1 MPHNLRIVD
10 YVIGVP
16 GSVHDSNAFAKARIA
31 RHPQTFLGGNEW
43 IWADSAYGA
52 RPWCVVPFKRP
63 AAGGLT
69 GDQKTFN
76 NHLSKV
82 VRTVLSVTISTQHLQ
97 VRVRSEHCYGSL
109 KGRFQSLRELRVQI
123 QAQKDLDEVNMW
135 TRCCFILHNM
145 IVDIEEQL
153 GGTGTVDYFAQKAR
167 QWGHRAQDG
176 GEGDGDDAE
185 QEGAGDE
192 GFIGS
197 EGQIFRNTLMG
208 QLLRYR
214 Q

>member
-69 GDQKTFN
+69 GNQKTFN
-76 NHLSKV
+76 YHLSK
-82 VRTVLSVTISTQHLQ
+82 
-97 VRVRSEHCYGSL
+97 VRVRSEHCFGSL

-153 GGTGTVDYFAQKAR
+153 GGTGTFDHFAEEAR
-167 QWGHRAQDG
+167 QWGHRVQDS
-176 GEGDGDDAE
+176 GEGDEDDAE

-197 EGQIFRNTLMG
+197 QGQIFRNTLMG
-208 QLLRYR
+208 QLLRDFN
-214 Q
+214 QHTLNSSSVHHNV